1 MDIWNYDRATGEL
14 IGQSVADPNPLEPGN
29 WLLPAHSTATAPPER
44 QAGQAIVFAGSS
56 WSSAPDHRGETWWEA
71 DATVNTAPMVVTA
84 IGDPTTFAPPLT
96 NVEPPAPPAPPAPPP
111 QPVEATPEQ
120 LFKAL
125 AASLGKTPEEVDAL
139 VALAKT
145 L

>member
-1 MDIWNYDRATGEL
+1 MDIWNYNPATGEL
-14 IGQSVADPNPLEPGN
+14 IGQSVADPNPLVDGE
-29 WLLPAHSTATAPPER
+29 WLLPAHSTPTAPPTH
-44 QAGQAIVFAGSS
+44 QAGQAVIFAGNS
-56 WSSAPDHRGETWWEA
+56 WSSTPDHRGETWWEA
-71 DATVNTAPMVVTA
+71 DATVNTAPMIVAA
-84 IGDPTTFAPPLT
+84 IGDPTTFVPPLT
-96 NVEPPAPPAPPAPPP
+96 NVEPPAPPAPPP

>member
-1 MDIWNYDRATGEL
+1 MDIWNYHPITGEL
-14 IGQSVADPNPLEPGN
+14 IGSGVADPNPEEPGN

-56 WSSAPDHRGETWWEA
+56 WSIVLDHRGETWWQA

-96 NVEPPAPPAPPAPPP
+96 NVEPPAPPAPPPP
-111 QPVEATPEQ
+111 PVEATPEQ